1 MSLIHGLPKTYNDVE
16 ARFYKQKKTCRGHGD
31 KSLIKISL

>member
-16 ARFYKQKKTCRGHGD
+16 ARFYKQKKD
-31 KSLIKISL
+31 LSWAW